1 MKAAAWQKS
10 SSKMEGFDGK
20 PIGASKHTLEDVG
33 KYHAG

>member
-1 MKAAAWQKS
+1 
-10 SSKMEGFDGK
+10 MEGFDGK